1 MEMKETAL
9 AVAKI
14 LLETK
19 AVKFSPSQPFR
30 WASGWLSPI
39 YCDNRVTL
47 SYPKYRTFIRQQLAD
62 RITASFG
69 RCDLITGVATAG
81 IPQGV
86 LVAEQLGLPFAYV
99 RAKAKEHGTRSLVE
113 GRAEPGSRTVL
124 IEDLISTGQ
133 SSLQAAE
140 TLRSE
145 GLDVLCV
152 MSVFTYGF
160 PIADQRFEE
169 AGFRSIS
176 LCSYSDL
183 LEAAVEQGYLSSD
196 ALTSL
201 EAWRTHPES
210 WTTDSIIP

>member
-1 MEMKETAL
+1 METKESAL

-19 AVKFSPSQPFR
+19 AVQFSPTKPFR

-47 SYPKYRTFIRQQLAD
+47 SYPLFRTFIRQQLAD
-62 RITASFG
+62 RITTTFG

-99 RAKAKEHGTRSLVE
+99 RTKAKEHGTRSLLE
-113 GRAEPGSRTVL
+113 GRAEPGSRTIL

-145 GLDVLCV
+145 GLEVLCV
-152 MSVFTYGF
+152 MSVFNYGF

-169 AGFRSIS
+169 AGFRFIS
-176 LCSYSDL
+176 LCTYSDL
-183 LEAAVEQGYLSSD
+183 LEAAVANNYLSSD
-196 ALTSL
+196 AITSL

-210 WTTDSIIP
+210 WSPSPINS

>member
-1 MEMKETAL
+1 MDMKETAL

-14 LLETK
+14 LLESK

-62 RITASFG
+62 RITATFG

-152 MSVFTYGF
+152 MSIFTY
-160 PIADQRFEE
+160 
-169 AGFRSIS
+169 GFRSIS

-183 LEAAVEQGYLSSD
+183 LEAAVDQGYLSSD

-210 WTTDSIIP
+210 WTADSIIP